1 MFVAPIRQDEFGSR
15 STLQFKQ
22 FAIEMTRNPLSLRI
36 LFVLPYT
43 PNLVRVRP
51 YNFIRALAARGHQ
64 VSLFAIDDGS
74 GSDSDLAHMHEVCER
89 VESVSLAKIRVAW
102 NLVRA
107 LPTRI
112 PLQATFAWQ
121 PGAFS
126 SMGLGS
132 LFSGSDREF
141 DLIHV
146 EHIRAAR
153 YGLALKTMLRDQMH
167 PIPVVF
173 DSVDCISA
181 LFRLTSIHAARPL
194 NRWIARFELGRN
206 ERYESWLLTQF
217 DRVLVTS
224 VADREALLS
233 LSHRGS
239 STAEISVVPNGVDL
253 TYFKPEDHESD
264 EAATLIMTGK
274 MSYHANIAMC
284 KHFVEDILPLI
295 WRSRPEVRL
304 LIVGKD
310 PPANIQALS
319 KDERIEVTG
328 SVPDLRSYFQKASI
342 AVVPLVYGMGI
353 QNKVLEAMACGIPVV
368 ATSPAIAALQ
378 VRDGRE
384 LFVADRPVDFARHV
398 IGLVDQ
404 RHLREEIGA
413 AGRRY
418 VEQQHD
424 WNLIAH
430 KLEELYTDVI
440 DNQHRG

>member
-1 MFVAPIRQDEFGSR
+1 
-15 STLQFKQ
+15 
-22 FAIEMTRNPLSLRI
+22 MTGYPLSLRI

-64 VSLFAIDDGS
+64 VSIFAVDDRS
-74 GSDSDLAHMHEVCER
+74 GNDRDLEFMRELCER
-89 VESVSLAKIRVAW
+89 VESVPLSKIRAAW
-102 NLVRA
+102 NLLRV
-107 LPTRI
+107 LPTRL
-112 PLQATFAWQ
+112 PLQAAFAWQ
-121 PGAFS
+121 PGVFS
-126 SMGLGS
+126 SRGPGS
-132 LFSGSDREF
+132 LFSRLGREF

-146 EHIRAAR
+146 EHLRAAR
-153 YGLALKTMLRDQMH
+153 YGLALKTILRDQMH
-167 PIPVVF
+167 SIPVVF

-194 NRWIARFELGRN
+194 NRWIARFELGRT

-224 VADREALLS
+224 AADREALLS

-239 STAEISVVPNGVDL
+239 SPAEISVVPNGVDL
-253 TYFKPEDHESD
+253 TYFKPEAHESD
-264 EAATLIMTGK
+264 DAATIIMTGK

-284 KHFVEDILPLI
+284 MHFVEEILPLI
-295 WRSRPEVRL
+295 WRSKPEVRL

-319 KDERIEVTG
+319 QDEHIEVTG

-353 QNKVLEAMACGIPVV
+353 QNKVLEAMACGLPVV

-384 LFVADRPVDFARHV
+384 LFVADCPADFAGHV
-398 IGLVDQ
+398 IDLVDQ

-418 VEQQHD
+418 VEQHHD

-440 DNQHRG
+440 DDRY

>member
-1 MFVAPIRQDEFGSR
+1 
-15 STLQFKQ
+15 
-22 FAIEMTRNPLSLRI
+22 
-36 LFVLPYT
+36 
-43 PNLVRVRP
+43 
-51 YNFIRALAARGHQ
+51 
-64 VSLFAIDDGS
+64 
-74 GSDSDLAHMHEVCER
+74 
-89 VESVSLAKIRVAW
+89 
-102 NLVRA
+102 
-107 LPTRI
+107 
-112 PLQATFAWQ
+112 
-121 PGAFS
+121 
-126 SMGLGS
+126 
-132 LFSGSDREF
+132 
-141 DLIHV
+141 
-146 EHIRAAR
+146 
-153 YGLALKTMLRDQMH
+153 
-167 PIPVVF
+167 
-173 DSVDCISA
+173 
-181 LFRLTSIHAARPL
+181 
-194 NRWIARFELGRN
+194 
-206 ERYESWLLTQF
+206 
-217 DRVLVTS
+217 
-224 VADREALLS
+224 
-233 LSHRGS
+233 
-239 STAEISVVPNGVDL
+239 
-253 TYFKPEDHESD
+253 
-264 EAATLIMTGK
+264 
-274 MSYHANIAMC
+274 
-284 KHFVEDILPLI
+284 
-295 WRSRPEVRL
+295 VRL

>member
-1 MFVAPIRQDEFGSR
+1 M
-15 STLQFKQ
+15 
-22 FAIEMTRNPLSLRI
+22 SLRI

-51 YNFIRALAARGHQ
+51 FNFIRALVARGHQ

-74 GSDSDLAHMHEVCER
+74 GSDSDLKFMRELCEH
-89 VESVSLAKIRVAW
+89 VESVSLTKIRAAW
-102 NLVRA
+102 NLLCA
-107 LPTRI
+107 LPTRL
-112 PLQATFAWQ
+112 PLQAAFSWQ

-126 SMGLGS
+126 SKGTGS
-132 LFSGSDREF
+132 LFSRLDREF

-146 EHIRAAR
+146 EHLRAAR
-153 YGLALKTMLRDQMH
+153 YGLALKAMLRDQMH
-167 PIPVVF
+167 PIPIVF

-181 LFRLTSIHAARPL
+181 LFRLTSNHAVRPL
-194 NRWIARFELGRN
+194 NRWISRFELGRN
-206 ERYESWLLTQF
+206 ERYESWLVSQF

-224 VADREALLS
+224 AADREALQS
-233 LSHRGS
+233 LRNRGNS
-239 STAEISVVPNGVDL
+239 PAEISVVPNGVDL

-264 EAATLIMTGK
+264 DAATLIMTGK
-274 MSYHANIAMC
+274 MSYHANVAMC

-310 PPANIQALS
+310 PPASIQALS

-328 SVPDLRSYFQKASI
+328 SVPDLRAFFQEASI

-368 ATSPAIAALQ
+368 ATPPAIAALQ
-378 VRDGRE
+378 VRYGRE
-384 LFVADRPVDFARHV
+384 LLVADRPVDFAKHV
-398 IGLVDQ
+398 IDLVDQ

-418 VEQQHD
+418 VEQHHD

-430 KLEELYTDVI
+430 QLEELYTDVI
-440 DNQHRG
+440 DNQH

>member
-1 MFVAPIRQDEFGSR
+1 APIRQDRFGSR
-15 STLQFKQ
+15 SILQFRQ

-51 YNFIRALAARGHQ
+51 YNFIRALAVRGHQ
-64 VSLFAIDDGS
+64 VSLFAIDDRS
-74 GSDSDLAHMHEVCER
+74 GSDRDLEFMREVCER
-89 VESVSLAKIRVAW
+89 VEPVSLSKIRIAW
-102 NLVRA
+102 NLLRA
-107 LPTRI
+107 LPTRL
-112 PLQATFAWQ
+112 PLQAAFAWQ

-126 SMGLGS
+126 SRGTGS
-132 LFSGSDREF
+132 LFSRLDREF

-146 EHIRAAR
+146 EHLRAAR
-153 YGLALKTMLRDQMH
+153 YGLALKAMLRDQEQ

-173 DSVDCISA
+173 DSVDCLSA
-181 LFRLTSIHAARPL
+181 LFRLASNHAARPL

-206 ERYESWLLTQF
+206 ERYESWLVTQF

-224 VADREALLS
+224 AADREALQS

-239 STAEISVVPNGVDL
+239 SPVEISVVPNGVDL
-253 TYFKPEDHESD
+253 TYFKPEGHESD
-264 EAATLIMTGK
+264 DVATLIMTGK

-284 KHFVEDILPLI
+284 MHFVEDILPLI

-310 PPANIQALS
+310 PPASMQALS
-319 KDERIEVTG
+319 QDERIEVAG
-328 SVPDLRSYFQKASI
+328 SVPDLRAYFQKASI

-378 VRDGRE
+378 VRDGSE

-398 IGLVDQ
+398 IDLVDQ
-404 RHLREEIGA
+404 GPLREKIGA

-418 VEQQHD
+418 VEQHHD
-424 WNLIAH
+424 WNRIAH
-430 KLEELYTDVI
+430 LLEEIYTDVVN
-440 DNQHRG
+440 NQHRR